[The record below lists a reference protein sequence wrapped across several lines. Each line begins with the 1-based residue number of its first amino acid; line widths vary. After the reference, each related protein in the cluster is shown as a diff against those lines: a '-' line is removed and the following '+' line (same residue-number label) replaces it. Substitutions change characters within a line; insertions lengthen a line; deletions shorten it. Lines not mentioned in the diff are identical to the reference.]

1 MVAHPFE
8 CRHGKRR
15 LHLEALEVREVPA
28 TLRWTN
34 ALGTGLAGAYGNWE
48 VLVGSSWQTAPVPPA
63 WGDTL
68 LFDGAVSNAHCVG
81 GVRVRFGRR
90 HRGLRGD

>member
-1 MVAHPFE
+1 
-8 CRHGKRR
+8 
-15 LHLEALEVREVPA
+15 VREVPA

-81 GVRVRFGRR
+81 VCTGSVWTTTSRITRR
-90 HRGLRGD
+90 LSW